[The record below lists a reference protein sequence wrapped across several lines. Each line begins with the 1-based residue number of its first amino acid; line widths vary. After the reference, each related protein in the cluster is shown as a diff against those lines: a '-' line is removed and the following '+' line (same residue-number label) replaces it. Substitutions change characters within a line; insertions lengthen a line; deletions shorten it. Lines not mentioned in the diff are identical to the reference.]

1 MLSNNITNNY
11 TSLFMHFQQKCSLFA
26 KVGDTVVYME
36 EKLSSLN
43 LMNLGYAPKQVDS
56 LLT

>member
-1 MLSNNITNNY
+1 
-11 TSLFMHFQQKCSLFA
+11 MHFQQKCSLFA